1 MKISASMGTSLFMS
15 ARALR
20 KSEPMNYTRC
30 VLGRCRS
37 PSFLYRLHRRSPC
50 RACGAPARALPAGQ
64 RQAKPSEGGG
74 RCSTPRK
81 MLREGEM
88 SIFEPLKKERE
99 IKTLTLGCPQFVVK
113 VLISLSLS
121 TFKIVEVS

>member
-1 MKISASMGTSLFMS
+1 
-15 ARALR
+15 
-20 KSEPMNYTRC
+20 
-30 VLGRCRS
+30 
-37 PSFLYRLHRRSPC
+37 
-50 RACGAPARALPAGQ
+50 
-64 RQAKPSEGGG
+64 
-74 RCSTPRK
+74 
-81 MLREGEM
+81 M